1 MLSLTHEV
9 MHINKTSYYSWFIFT
24 IFFFFNIRY
33 SKYIPPTHTHTH
45 KRIETLFLLG
55 LFQLFIN
62 GYAIYLLIQHFDL
75 PFPPQLF
82 QTCGKPK
89 EAGTTSTDDEI
100 MKRGT
105 FTVEDRLEASS
116 DKIEKLVSM
125 YPTELAPCY
134 CSLMA

>member
-1 MLSLTHEV
+1 MLDFL
-9 MHINKTSYYSWFIFT
+9 K
-24 IFFFFNIRY
+24 
-33 SKYIPPTHTHTH
+33 
-45 KRIETLFLLG
+45 IEALFLLG
-55 LFQLFIN
+55 LFQPFIN
-62 GYAIYLLIQHFDL
+62 GSYAIYILIQHFDL

-100 MKRGT
+100 MKRGK

-116 DKIEKLVSM
+116 NKIQTLVSM